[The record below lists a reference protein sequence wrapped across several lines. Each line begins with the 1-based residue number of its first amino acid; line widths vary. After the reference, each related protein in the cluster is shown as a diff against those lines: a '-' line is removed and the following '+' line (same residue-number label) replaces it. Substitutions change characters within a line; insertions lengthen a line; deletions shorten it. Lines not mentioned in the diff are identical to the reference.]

1 MDNLDKL
8 LELIQSETS
17 EQIDVLKADDERY
30 RERLFQEAEA
40 QRQSI
45 LAEAVKRAEKDAEQL
60 IARASSMAR
69 ADRRKADLAAKQ
81 SDVARLIELALKQ
94 LVTKPKDD
102 RITLYAGIIRNGAIA
117 PGELIL
123 GKNDQDIAD
132 ALLSKLPDGF
142 TTSKEVGDFQGG
154 FVVRRGAIEENFTYD
169 LIVRNHRPELAQ
181 LAMSLIKDEQG

>member
-154 FVVRRGAIEENFTYD
+154 FVIRRGAIEENFTYD